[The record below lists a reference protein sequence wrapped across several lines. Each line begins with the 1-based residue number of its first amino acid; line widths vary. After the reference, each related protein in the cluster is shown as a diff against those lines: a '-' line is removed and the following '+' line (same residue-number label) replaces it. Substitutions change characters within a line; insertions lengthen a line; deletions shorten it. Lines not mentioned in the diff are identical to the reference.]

1 MITALRLNG
10 LLMALLIGLCSYGGM
25 VMFAFYRS
33 ALSKLKLKYR
43 RVFTDL
49 LTTLTGT
56 VTR

>member
-1 MITALRLNG
+1 
-10 LLMALLIGLCSYGGM
+10 MALLIGLCSYGGM

-33 ALSKLKLKYR
+33 ALYKLKLKYR